1 MLTRSLLISTPASCV
16 SLCTG
21 ALGVLALV
29 LGACADPIVRG
40 ADPPVSSRRP
50 SQPPDP
56 TAAEEATAPIE
67 RTTGSPGR
75 LLVYSAITGHIPV
88 ADQTGPGMSDS
99 QREAARAAMLEAEIE
114 EELRRG
120 GSPGGAPELGII
132 EAPAPAEE
140 ENLDR
145 RANPMIA
152 PNAPSER
159 ELPEAI
165 YEDSEVTIAEGAWGD
180 NAEQTVLQR
189 NLDVDE
195 DGVPEQVRYVDPAS
209 GKVVRQ
215 ESDSDYDGEIDVWQT
230 YQAGEIATRAADSN
244 GDGAADVWESY
255 SRGRMIER
263 TVDRDT
269 DGVQDAFYRYDGDL
283 LAEERH
289 DSDSD
294 GRVDRVVTY
303 SDLHRESAQE
313 DRSGDGKVDTW
324 TTYQIVDGQDHVARI
339 ERDQHGTGQ
348 PSLVEIYEV
357 TDGKALLARREEDVN
372 GDGSID
378 IVSIYEN
385 GRLVQRQIS
394 DPDLAPL

>member
-1 MLTRSLLISTPASCV
+1 
-16 SLCTG
+16 LCTA
-21 ALGVLALV
+21 ALGLLALA
-29 LGACADPIVRG
+29 LGACADPMVRG
-40 ADPPVSSRRP
+40 ASPPVSSARP

-56 TAAEEATAPIE
+56 SGREEATAPIE

-88 ADQTGPGMSDS
+88 ADQTGPGMSDA
-99 QREAARAAMLEAEIE
+99 QREASRAAMLEAEIE

-120 GSPGGAPELGII
+120 TGPSGEPETGVI
-132 EAPAPAEE
+132 EARPPAEE
-140 ENLDR
+140 EDLDR

-152 PNAPSER
+152 PNAPTER

-165 YEDSEVTIAEGAWGD
+165 FEDSEVTIAAGTWGD
-180 NAEQTVLQR
+180 NAEQRVTR
-189 NLDVDE
+189 RILDVDE
-195 DGVPEQVRYVDPAS
+195 DGRPEQIRYVDPAS
-209 GKVVRQ
+209 GEIVRQ
-215 ESDSDYDGEIDVWQT
+215 EKDSDYDGQVDVWQT
-230 YQAGEIATRAADSN
+230 YQDGEIISRAEDSN

-255 SRGRMIER
+255 YRGRMVER

-269 DGVQDAFYRYDGDL
+269 DGVQDAFYRYEGDL

-289 DSDSD
+289 DSDND

-303 SDLHRESAQE
+303 SDLHRESTHE

-324 TTYQIVDGQDHVARI
+324 TTYQVVDGQDHVARI
-339 ERDQHGTGQ
+339 ERDHFGSGQ
-348 PSLVEIYEV
+348 PSIVEIYEV
-357 TDGKALLARREEDVN
+357 QDGKALLSRREEDVN

-378 IVSIYEN
+378 VISIYEN

>member
-1 MLTRSLLISTPASCV
+1 M
-16 SLCTG
+16 
-21 ALGVLALV
+21 
-29 LGACADPIVRG
+29 VRG
-40 ADPPVSSRRP
+40 ADPPVSARQP
-50 SQPPDP
+50 SEPPDP
-56 TAAEEATAPIE
+56 SESEAATAPIE

-88 ADQTGPGMSDS
+88 EDQTGPGMSYA
-99 QREAARAAMLEAEIE
+99 QREASRAALLEAEIE

-120 GSPGGAPELGII
+120 AGPSGEPETGVI
-132 EAPAPAEE
+132 EAPSPTEE
-140 ENLDR
+140 EDLNR

-152 PNAPSER
+152 PAAPTER
-159 ELPEAI
+159 ELPDAI
-165 YEDSEVTIAEGAWGD
+165 FEDSDVTIAEGAWGD
-180 NAEQTVLQR
+180 NEEQRLVQR

-195 DGVPEQVRYVDPAS
+195 DGRPEQVLYVDPAS
-209 GKVVRQ
+209 GVVVRQ
-215 ESDSDYDGEIDVWQT
+215 EKDSDYDGQIDVWQT
-230 YQAGEIATRAADSN
+230 YEGGELASRAEDSN

-255 SRGRMIER
+255 YRGRMVER

-269 DGVQDAFYRYDGDL
+269 DGVQDAFYRYDGDI

-303 SDLHRESAQE
+303 NDLHRESTLE
-313 DRSGDGKVDTW
+313 DSSGDGEVDTW
-324 TTYQIVDGQDHVARI
+324 TTYQVVDGQDHVARI

-357 TDGKALLARREEDVN
+357 QDGKALLARREEDVN

-378 IVSIYEN
+378 VVSIYEN

>member
-1 MLTRSLLISTPASCV
+1 MPMRSLLTSHASAV
-16 SLCTG
+16 SLRTG
-21 ALGVLALV
+21 ALCGLALV

-40 ADPPVSSRRP
+40 ADAPVSARRP

-56 TAAEEATAPIE
+56 AAAAEATAPIE

-75 LLVYSAITGHIPV
+75 LLVYSAITGHVPV

-99 QREAARAAMLEAEIE
+99 QREASRAAMLEAEIE

-120 GSPGGAPELGII
+120 GGPAGAAETGVI
-132 EAPAPAEE
+132 EAPDPAPE

-152 PNAPSER
+152 PDAPSER
-159 ELPEAI
+159 ALPDAI
-165 YEDSEVTIAEGAWGD
+165 YEDSEITIAEGAWGD
-180 NAEQTVLQR
+180 NVEQTVVQR

-195 DGVPEQVRYVDPAS
+195 DGRPEQVRYVDPSS
-209 GKVVRQ
+209 GNVVRQ
-215 ESDSDYDGEIDVWQT
+215 ENDSDYDGEIDVWQT
-230 YQAGEIATRAADSN
+230 YEAGEIASRAEDSN

-255 SRGRMIER
+255 SRGRMVER

-269 DGVQDAFYRYDGDL
+269 DGVQDAFYRYDGDI

-289 DSDSD
+289 DSDGD

-303 SDLHRESAQE
+303 SDLHRQSAHE
-313 DRSGDGKVDTW
+313 DRNGDGKVDTW

-339 ERDQHGTGQ
+339 ERDPLGVGQ

-357 TDGKALLARREEDVN
+357 SEGKALLARREEDVN

-378 IVSIYEN
+378 IVSIYEK